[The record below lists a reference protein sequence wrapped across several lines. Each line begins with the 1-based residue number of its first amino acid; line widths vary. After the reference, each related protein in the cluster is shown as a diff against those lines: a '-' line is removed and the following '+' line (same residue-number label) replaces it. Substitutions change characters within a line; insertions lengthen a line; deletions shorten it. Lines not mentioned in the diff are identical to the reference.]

1 MKTFLIVT
9 VFLFVILSLGYLLM
23 AKKKRDAK
31 ARKPRHREKQE
42 TPPDSG
48 KAVTPVS
55 HEKTHDRMEV
65 LRESISDGLKSI
77 FSGGQFDYPK
87 GPVPLKKADI
97 PQDVYERVKNRFGDM
112 KEFSSVYEIS
122 QLLDDPQ
129 VDLSKIAKKI
139 STDPILSNR
148 ILRTAN
154 SAYFGSGR
162 SIDSINHA
170 LALLGFVNIKSILF
184 HNTFSKKF
192 SKESSANPLTQ
203 ALWGHSI
210 MTALCA
216 VYLSEAFEGLHKGKL
231 YTLGLMHDIG
241 KFILPKL
248 ADEAA
253 MDPKSILP
261 YGEKTSIL
269 QEDAL
274 LGINHAIMSR
284 IALED
289 SGISE
294 PLLQVIEFHHFPL
307 FTHKSSYLSKEED
320 QKYVTAL
327 YLANQ
332 IAKLFVE
339 EEERGLF
346 AVQPLHHSCQSFV
359 NRSKLDLTFSDERVL
374 ADILRSRSLI
384 EQ

>member
-1 MKTFLIVT
+1 V
-9 VFLFVILSLGYLLM
+9 
-23 AKKKRDAK
+23 
-31 ARKPRHREKQE
+31 
-42 TPPDSG
+42 
-48 KAVTPVS
+48 
-55 HEKTHDRMEV
+55 
-65 LRESISDGLKSI
+65 KS
-77 FSGGQFDYPK
+77 
-87 GPVPLKKADI
+87 
-97 PQDVYERVKNRFGDM
+97 RFGDM

-122 QLLDDPQ
+122 HLLDDPQ
-129 VDLSKIAKKI
+129 VGLSKVAKKI

-170 LALLGFVNIKSILF
+170 LALLGFANIKTILF
-184 HNTFSKKF
+184 HNTLSKKF
-192 SKESSANPLTQ
+192 SKDTSANPLTQ

-216 VYLSEAFEGLHKGKL
+216 VYLSEAFEGLHKGRL

-248 ADEAA
+248 AEEAA
-253 MDPKSILP
+253 VDPKAILP

-274 LGINHAIMSR
+274 LGINHAVMGR

-294 PLLQVIEFHHFPL
+294 QLLNVIEFHHLPL
-307 FTHKSSYLSKEED
+307 FTHKSTYATSEED

-327 YLANQ
+327 HLANQ
-332 IAKLFVE
+332 IAKLFIE
-339 EEERGLF
+339 EEEKGIF
-346 AVQPLHHSCQSFV
+346 AVQPLHHSYQSFV
-359 NRSKLDLTFSDERVL
+359 NRSKLDLTFGDERVL
-374 ADILRSRSLI
+374 ADIMRSRSLI
-384 EQ
+384 DI